1 MFCVG
6 GVPIRPGTLL
16 VPRVRCEIKKLRTL
30 QKAISVVMA
39 GAEGIEV
46 APRKHSRTA
55 CLERGALLLV
65 FSPHRHTCICHR
77 QRCTDSPRHS
87 PRASGSL

>member
-16 VPRVRCEIKKLRTL
+16 VPRVRCKIKKLRTL

-39 GAEGIEV
+39 GAEGIE
-46 APRKHSRTA
+46 PS
-55 CLERGALLLV
+55 ALG
-65 FSPHRHTCICHR
+65 FGD
-77 QRCTDSPRHS
+77 RCSTS
-87 PRASGSL
+87 